1 MLKFFYGTR
10 PDVGGMIFIHLA
22 GIVTGFAALQ
32 MLPAG
37 DPSGLAG
44 RVLVFLLGLDLGGGV
59 IANGTRSTNDWYA
72 TRPLRLSYAFLL
84 AHMVQPVLMALAA
97 SLPWSTAA
105 FLYLYQLVAGST
117 VLGARGRDEQR
128 PIAAV
133 FLVVGLL
140 VYFAVF
146 LPPPGLI
153 WFGVLYL
160 LKLVMMFSVDHY
172 AGLGSRRN

>member
-1 MLKFFYGTR
+1 MIKVLHGER
-10 PDVGGMIFIHLA
+10 PDVGGMILFHLA
-22 GIVTGFAALQ
+22 GIVTGFAALM

-37 DPSGLAG
+37 EPSGLAA
-44 RVLVFLLGLDLGGGV
+44 RVLVFLLGLDVGGGV
-59 IANGTRSTNDWYA
+59 IANGMRSPNDCYA

-84 AHMVQPVLMALAA
+84 AHIVQPALFALAA

-105 FLYLYQLVAGST
+105 FLYLYQLGAGST

-133 FLVVGLL
+133 FL
-140 VYFAVF
+140 
-146 LPPPGLI
+146 PPPELI

-160 LKLVMMFSVDHY
+160 LKLMTMCSVDHY
-172 AGLGSRRN
+172 AGLGSRQN